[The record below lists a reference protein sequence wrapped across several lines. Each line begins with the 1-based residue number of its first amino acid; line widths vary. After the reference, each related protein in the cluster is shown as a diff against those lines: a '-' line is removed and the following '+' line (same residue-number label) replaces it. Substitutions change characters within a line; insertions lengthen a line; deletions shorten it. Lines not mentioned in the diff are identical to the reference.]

1 MKKDKKTNAY
11 SEITSHKL
19 PKIALLGLP
28 NTGKTSVFNNLTG
41 QYNIVANYPLTTIE
55 NKKIITTIKDIQYEI
70 IDTPGL
76 YCLYIHSEDELV
88 VRDMI
93 FEERPDVIVQ
103 CIDSAKLKQSLMLTL
118 DLLELEI
125 PLILSLNAL
134 DETSKRGI
142 WIDSKEL
149 SRLLGIEVVESV
161 TTYGKGTNKLKLAIS
176 KASKSREAFHYPQDV
191 EGQIKSV
198 MDTLHDESFYRRKIA
213 ILILME
219 DPFILKHLRH
229 SYSQQEIDNITL
241 ELKNVKLRFTGNLG
255 RAMIGNQSR
264 LVDDI
269 TQKIVHKQ
277 DVAPR
282 EYSQYFATLSRH
294 PVFGVPIAL
303 SIVTILF
310 FMVVNVANYIAKHLE
325 SFLWHPVE
333 AYLKGALPSGFIYDF
348 IIGDYGILSLGISN
362 AIITILP
369 ILTVFF
375 LMFNTLED
383 IGYIPNLSVLSKR
396 IFDRIGLSGAAICPL
411 VLALGCKT
419 MATLTTKSLS
429 SSKERFIAIFLI
441 TFGIPCGAQ
450 LGVNLNVLG
459 RAGISSIIIA
469 FSVMLI
475 LDIIIGLS
483 LNKILVED
491 KKSIY
496 LQMLPPIRMPDPKAV
511 LKKTYY
517 RIYWFLL
524 EAVPLFIYAAVA
536 LFLLN
541 YIGVLSGLKVIL
553 RPFIEG
559 YLGFPV
565 EMVDVILV
573 CLGRHEVAAAMI
585 IKLVDKGALNY
596 VQVIVAAV
604 IIMMIPCVA
613 NIGAVFKELE
623 LKKALTMTVIIYL
636 FAFIF
641 SGALNHLLILLI
653 P

>member
-1 MKKDKKTNAY
+1 
-11 SEITSHKL
+11 
-19 PKIALLGLP
+19 
-28 NTGKTSVFNNLTG
+28 
-41 QYNIVANYPLTTIE
+41 
-55 NKKIITTIKDIQYEI
+55 
-70 IDTPGL
+70 
-76 YCLYIHSEDELV
+76 
-88 VRDMI
+88 
-93 FEERPDVIVQ
+93 
-103 CIDSAKLKQSLMLTL
+103 
-118 DLLELEI
+118 
-125 PLILSLNAL
+125 
-134 DETSKRGI
+134 
-142 WIDSKEL
+142 
-149 SRLLGIEVVESV
+149 
-161 TTYGKGTNKLKLAIS
+161 
-176 KASKSREAFHYPQDV
+176 
-191 EGQIKSV
+191 
-198 MDTLHDESFYRRKIA
+198 
-213 ILILME
+213 
-219 DPFILKHLRH
+219 
-229 SYSQQEIDNITL
+229 
-241 ELKNVKLRFTGNLG
+241 
-255 RAMIGNQSR
+255 
-264 LVDDI
+264 
-269 TQKIVHKQ
+269 
-277 DVAPR
+277 
-282 EYSQYFATLSRH
+282 
-294 PVFGVPIAL
+294 
-303 SIVTILF
+303 
-310 FMVVNVANYIAKHLE
+310 
-325 SFLWHPVE
+325 
-333 AYLKGALPSGFIYDF
+333 
-348 IIGDYGILSLGISN
+348 
-362 AIITILP
+362 
-369 ILTVFF
+369 
-375 LMFNTLED
+375 MFNTLED

-429 SSKERFIAIFLI
+429 SPKERFIAIFLI

>member
-333 AYLKGALPSGFIYDF
+333 AYLKGVLPSGFIYDF

-429 SSKERFIAIFLI
+429 SPKERFIAIFLI